1 MRFNKFK
8 VGLKDVE
15 EIAES
20 IVNKL
25 KSSEKS
31 REAKYDIVKD
41 LMKHKIKDAI
51 NCTKSAKT
59 ELNKSKLNLTKV
71 VRKGTFV
78 RKEFMGIVDKE
89 LNHIWKQAKEK
100 KHEKTNW
107 NIKRH

>member
-1 MRFNKFK
+1 
-8 VGLKDVE
+8 
-15 EIAES
+15 
-20 IVNKL
+20 
-25 KSSEKS
+25 
-31 REAKYDIVKD
+31 
-41 LMKHKIKDAI
+41 MKHKLKDAI

-107 NIKRH
+107 NIKRHKLKEASNEGTFNGILVGDSELEKYEKELAATKQWFMQE